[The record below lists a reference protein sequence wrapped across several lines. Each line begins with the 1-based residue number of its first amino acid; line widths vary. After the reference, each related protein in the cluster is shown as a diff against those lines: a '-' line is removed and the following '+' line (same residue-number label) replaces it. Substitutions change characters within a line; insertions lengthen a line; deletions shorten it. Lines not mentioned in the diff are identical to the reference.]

1 MDPDKIGK
9 FIYELRKE
17 KNLSQYQLADMVP
30 ISRQGVSKW
39 ERGKTIPDTQTLVVL
54 SKIFDVS
61 INELLNGE
69 RDPKNTIEQTTLS
82 ILDQSIKK
90 TQLIKKIT
98 IASITIIAILLL
110 AFLSYYFIN
119 SYNSIQ
125 VYKIGNTSD
134 NFTTTDG
141 IFITTREKYYLK
153 LGKLKNKI
161 DANINNISLY
171 YKNGNKKIILVED
184 KEADNIVIS
193 DTTGYGEK
201 FTHEDIKKIKD
212 NLYLEITYNDNET
225 AKIKLRST
233 RKYGNSSLFF
243 LNQQKGEV
251 TVVVTKE
258 EKESSPIKEDKPK
271 EETQATIK
279 EISKD
284 NKTQNKRIPEIK
296 PKQEIQKEENKSE
309 EAKKENLIQ
318 EEAPQETTPPEQE
331 PEPEITPEQIVNKI
345 KETCTPDLDS
355 YVCEFSN
362 IIIFYSN
369 TENQIIIM
377 NGDDIIDDY
386 QISINQH
393 MCANGDCAKEFN
405 NIIKTHLFS

>member
-17 KNLSQYQLADMVP
+17 RNLSQYQLADMVP

-98 IASITIIAILLL
+98 IASITIIVILLL

-134 NFTTTDG
+134 KFTTTDG

-225 AKIKLRST
+225 AKIKLRFT

-271 EETQATIK
+271 EETQPTIK

-284 NKTQNKRIPEIK
+284 NKTQNKIIPEIK
-296 PKQEIQKEENKSE
+296 PKEENKPD

-318 EEAPQETTPPEQE
+318 EEAPQETTPPEPQ

-362 IIIFYSN
+362 IIIFYSDI
-369 TENQIIIM
+369 ENQILVLD
-377 NGDDIIDDY
+377 GDNMLGHYEVVLDKYVCLSENCEEKI
-386 QISINQH
+386 
-393 MCANGDCAKEFN
+393 K
-405 NIIKTHLFS
+405 NIIKDNLFS

>member
-90 TQLIKKIT
+90 TQIIKRIT
-98 IASITIIAILLL
+98 IISITIIVILLL

-119 SYNSIQ
+119 SYNSTRIYT
-125 VYKIGNTSD
+125 VGGKSK
-134 NFTTTDG
+134 NFITRTG
-141 IFITTREKYYLK
+141 LFVTTREKYYFR
-153 LGKLKNKI
+153 LGKLKYNDDI
-161 DANINNISLY
+161 EIENIKLY
-171 YKNGNKKIILVED
+171 YKIGNKKKTIVNDNDI
-184 KEADNIVIS
+184 DNIM
-193 DTTGYGEK
+193 
-201 FTHEDIKKIKD
+201 IKD
-212 NLYLEITYNDNET
+212 YYGYSEKISKREINEIINNTYLEIKYNNGIVET
-225 AKIKLRST
+225 MKLRYET
-233 RKYGNSSLFF
+233 DYNNKSLFF
-243 LNQQKGEV
+243 INQKQGELK
-251 TVVVTKE
+251 VVVTKD
-258 EKESSPIKEDKPK
+258 EKESASIKEETPK
-271 EETQATIK
+271 EETQPTIK

-284 NKTQNKRIPEIK
+284 NKTQNKIIPEIK
-296 PKQEIQKEENKSE
+296 PKEENKPD

-318 EEAPQETTPPEQE
+318 EEAPQETTPPEPQQ
-331 PEPEITPEQIVNKI
+331 EPEITPEQIVNKI

-355 YVCEFSN
+355 YMCEFSN
-362 IIIFYSN
+362 IIIFYSDI
-369 TENQIIIM
+369 ENQILVLD
-377 NGDDIIDDY
+377 GDNMLGHYEVGLDKYVCLSENCEERI
-386 QISINQH
+386 
-393 MCANGDCAKEFN
+393 K
-405 NIIKTHLFS
+405 NIIKDNLFS

>member
-17 KNLSQYQLADMVP
+17 KNLSQYELADMVP

-258 EKESSPIKEDKPK
+258 KKESAPIKEDKPK
-271 EETQATIK
+271 EETQPTIK

-318 EEAPQETTPPEQE
+318 EEAPQETTPHEPQ

-355 YVCEFSN
+355 YVCEFPDILVFYYESTRQ
-362 IIIFYSN
+362 ITIFKN
-369 TENQIIIM
+369 DENYLEY
-377 NGDDIIDDY
+377 DIGKDK
-386 QISINQH
+386 
-393 MCANGDCAKEFN
+393 CFCVAADCKKELYDMAKQ
-405 NIIKTHLFS
+405 LWFS

>member
-141 IFITTREKYYLK
+141 IFITTRENYYFK
-153 LGKLKNKI
+153 
-161 DANINNISLY
+161 
-171 YKNGNKKIILVED
+171 
-184 KEADNIVIS
+184 
-193 DTTGYGEK
+193 
-201 FTHEDIKKIKD
+201 
-212 NLYLEITYNDNET
+212 
-225 AKIKLRST
+225 T
-233 RKYGNSSLFF
+233 R
-243 LNQQKGEV
+243 
-251 TVVVTKE
+251 
-258 EKESSPIKEDKPK
+258 
-271 EETQATIK
+271 
-279 EISKD
+279 
-284 NKTQNKRIPEIK
+284 
-296 PKQEIQKEENKSE
+296 
-309 EAKKENLIQ
+309 
-318 EEAPQETTPPEQE
+318 
-331 PEPEITPEQIVNKI
+331 
-345 KETCTPDLDS
+345 
-355 YVCEFSN
+355 
-362 IIIFYSN
+362 
-369 TENQIIIM
+369 
-377 NGDDIIDDY
+377 
-386 QISINQH
+386 
-393 MCANGDCAKEFN
+393 
-405 NIIKTHLFS
+405 